1 MTASILDH
9 LDRLADEHPNK
20 LLYAYLDVNG
30 DPIETHTY
38 ASFLRRAQAI
48 AGHLR
53 KEGRFAAGDR
63 ILLAYPP
70 GLEMICAFFG
80 CVRAG
85 LIPVPVY
92 PPSSRGF
99 QSALYK
105 TVHIAKDCQA
115 AGILTSR
122 GYHASLKTNLARRGV
137 SASGVDVDYIS
148 GLPWI
153 ATEDFVDTAADN
165 LPVDSSEILFLQYTS
180 GSTMEPKGV
189 IVTHENILTTCPLV
203 IDHPAPVVVSWLPQ
217 YHDMGLIGCYLYP
230 ALKGGTTYGFAP
242 MDFIQRPI
250 LWFKAITTYHAT
262 AAAAPN
268 FAYDYCLRAGRL
280 SKESLEACDLS
291 SLRVLLCA
299 AEPVKPDTYTRF
311 LEAFQ
316 PYGLKSESFYVA
328 YGLAENTLA
337 VSLGGRKI
345 VSVNKR
351 ALALGKA
358 RMTTEV
364 SEIDGAA
371 QIVSCGTSLPGL
383 DLKIVDPEGHF
394 ALKPGRT
401 GEIWVAGTGKCQG
414 YWNNPELTLKQ
425 FRARLVDDTPYDD
438 GYLRTG
444 DIGFVHDGEL
454 YVCGRIKDMIILRGQ
469 NYYPQDIENV
479 VEKSSSQLRHNC
491 VVAFQ
496 IQEDSEPALAIVAE
510 VKNPKALPE
519 ARKIAAAVRNYL
531 NVEVAVICLIAPR
544 AIPRTSSGKIMR
556 HKTKQMWLQG
566 QFTVLSDFSRE
577 KDAGNSAC
585 VSDMHST
592 FAELKAR
599 YNLTGQESYNLVEAG
614 LDSLDL
620 VVFMHELKELLKDK
634 GAELL
639 ARQVDIGVIQR
650 VSVAELFGLAEQLER
665 APEAALVHLRHSLAA
680 FREEQCAAEKRM
692 MSDDRKLIFEPP
704 VPSPMSEIPTLK
716 QVLLTGGTGFIGPFL
731 IKSLL
736 EQTRAK
742 IYVLVRSSDEK
753 QGRQRLRA
761 AVESM
766 GPCGAGLM
774 EMFEARVIPVS
785 GDLGQ
790 PKLGLMQDVWDFLAS
805 EIDTVFHN
813 GATVNYLFNY
823 DLMRDAN
830 VLGTNEV
837 LRLAFE
843 GRPKEFN
850 YVSTTFV
857 FGWAVKSVL
866 YETDLNENME
876 LLDFGYSQSKWVAE
890 QVVVDARSRGLS
902 ARIFRPALVSPSVT
916 GGGNN
921 FDIAVRLVAF
931 MVNHGIGVDTLNQ
944 VSFVPA
950 DIVANNIVAIS
961 TTPGTANRTYH
972 VVRDDYS
979 NMMDVTGLI
988 TKATG
993 RQFEQFSLPDFV
1005 PELIRRCRKE
1015 DLLFPLLDFLVG
1027 SVDNISSMEFKRYD
1041 NSCYQMARDASVWGK
1056 PDPSLED
1063 TVNGILKFMYRKGII
1078 SVAAREVKAVSPI
1091 FKRELTIKTHRR
1103 GIDCGVNCL
1112 ECLADAGEPECV
1124 AEIPEEIP
1132 KIEASEQM

>member
-1 MTASILDH
+1 MTESILSH
-9 LDRLADEHPNK
+9 MDRLAEEHPDK
-20 LLYAYLDVNG
+20 LLYSYLDVNG
-30 DPIETHTY
+30 DPIESYTY
-38 ASFLRRAQAI
+38 ASFLHRAQAI
-48 AGHLR
+48 AGHLW
-53 KEGRFAAGDR
+53 KEDRFAAGDR
-63 ILLAYPP
+63 LLLAYPP

-80 CVRAG
+80 CLRVG

-105 TVHIAKDCQA
+105 IVHIAKDCQA

-122 GYHASLKTNLARRGV
+122 DYHASLKTNLARSGV
-137 SASGVDVDYIS
+137 SACGVDIDYIS

-153 ATEDFVDTAADN
+153 ATEDFVDTIADR
-165 LPVDSSEILFLQYTS
+165 PAVDPPKILFLQYTS

-189 IVTHENILTTCPLV
+189 TVTHENILNTCSLV

-230 ALKGGTTYGFAP
+230 ALKGGTTHGFAP
-242 MDFIQRPI
+242 VDFIQRPM
-250 LWFKAITTYHAT
+250 LWFDTITTYHAT
-262 AAAAPN
+262 ATAAPN
-268 FAYDYCLRAGRL
+268 FAYGYCLRSGRL

-291 SLRVLLCA
+291 SLRVLMCA

-311 LEAFQ
+311 LEMFQ
-316 PYGLKSESFYVA
+316 SYGLKSESFYVA

-337 VSLGGRKI
+337 VSLGGRNI

-351 ALALGKA
+351 ALALGSV

-364 SEIDGAA
+364 SEIGGAT
-371 QIVSCGTSLPGL
+371 QIVSCGTPLPGL
-383 DLKIVDPEGHF
+383 DVKIVDPEGHF
-394 ALKPGRT
+394 ALKPERT
-401 GEIWVAGTGKCQG
+401 GEIWVAGSGKCLG
-414 YWNNPELTLKQ
+414 YWNNPGLTLKQ
-425 FRARLVDDTPYDD
+425 FRARLVDGTSYDD

-444 DIGFVHDGEL
+444 DIGFFHEGEL

-469 NYYPQDIENV
+469 NYYPHDIENI
-479 VEKSSSQLRHNC
+479 VEKSSNLIRHNC
-491 VVAFQ
+491 VAAFQ
-496 IQEDSEPALAIVAE
+496 IQEDGEPALAIVAE
-510 VKNPKALPE
+510 VKNPRALPE

-531 NVEVAVICLIAPR
+531 NVEVAVISLIAPR

-556 HKTKQMWLQG
+556 HKIKQMWLQG

-577 KDAGNSAC
+577 KEAGNSP
-585 VSDMHST
+585 SDSNMHSS
-592 FAELKAR
+592 FAELKAK
-599 YNLTGQESYNLVEAG
+599 YNLTGLESYNLVEAG

-620 VVFMHELKELLKDK
+620 VVFMHDLKELLKDK
-634 GAELL
+634 GAEML
-639 ARQVDIGVIQR
+639 ARQVDISVIQR
-650 VSVAELFGLAEQLER
+650 VSVAEVFGLAEQLER
-665 APEAALVHLRHSLAA
+665 APEEAVAHLRHSLAA
-680 FREEQCAAEKRM
+680 FREKQCAAEKQM
-692 MSDDRKLIFEPP
+692 MSNDRKLIFEPP
-704 VPSPMSEIPTLK
+704 MPSPMPEIPMLN

-731 IKSLL
+731 MKSLL

-742 IYVLVRSSDEK
+742 IYVLVRSSGEK
-753 QGRQRLRA
+753 GGRQRLRTA
-761 AVESM
+761 MSSM

-774 EMFEARVIPVS
+774 EMFEARVIPVC

-790 PKLGLMQDVWDFLAS
+790 PKLGLTQDVWDFLTS
-805 EIDTVFHN
+805 EIDAVFHN

-837 LRLAFE
+837 VRLAFE
-843 GRPKEFN
+843 GRSKEFN

-866 YETDLNENME
+866 NETDLNENME

-890 QVVVDARSRGLS
+890 QVVVDARNRGLS

-921 FDIAVRLVAF
+921 FDIAIRLVAF

-961 TTPGTANRTYH
+961 TTPGTANKTYH
-972 VVRDDYS
+972 VTRDDYS
-979 NMMDVTGLI
+979 NMMDITGLI

-993 RQFEQFSLPDFV
+993 RQFEIFGLPDFV

-1027 SVDNISSMEFKRYD
+1027 SVDNISAMEFKRYD
-1041 NSCYQMARDASVWGK
+1041 SSSYQMARDASVWGK
-1056 PDPSLED
+1056 VDPTLED

-1078 SVAAREVKAVSPI
+1078 SVAAREVNAVSGGDQLLDCTN
-1091 FKRELTIKTHRR
+1091 ELSTT
-1103 GIDCGVNCL
+1103 
-1112 ECLADAGEPECV
+1112 
-1124 AEIPEEIP
+1124 
-1132 KIEASEQM
+1132 AS

>member
-20 LLYAYLDVNG
+20 LLYSYLDVNG

-38 ASFLRRAQAI
+38 ASFLRRTQAI

-53 KEGRFAAGDR
+53 QEGRFAAGDR
-63 ILLAYPP
+63 VLLAYPP

-122 GYHASLKTNLARRGV
+122 DYHASLKTNLARRGV

-153 ATEDFVDTAADN
+153 ATEDFVDTISDRP
-165 LPVDSSEILFLQYTS
+165 PVDPSKILFLQYTS

-189 IVTHENILTTCPLV
+189 IVTHENILNTCPLV

-250 LWFKAITTYHAT
+250 LWFNAITRYHAT

-280 SKESLEACDLS
+280 SKERLEACDLS
-291 SLRVLLCA
+291 SLRVLMCA

-337 VSLGGRKI
+337 VSLGGRNI

-364 SEIDGAA
+364 SEIGGAT
-371 QIVSCGTSLPGL
+371 QIVSCGTSLLGL
-383 DLKIVDPEGHF
+383 DVKIVDPEGHF
-394 ALKPGRT
+394 ALKPERI
-401 GEIWVAGTGKCQG
+401 GEIWVAGSGKCQG

-444 DIGFVHDGEL
+444 DIGFIHNGEL

-479 VEKSSSQLRHNC
+479 VEKSSSLIRHNC
-491 VVAFQ
+491 VAAFQ
-496 IQEDSEPALAIVAE
+496 VQEDSEPALAIVAE
-510 VKNPKALPE
+510 VKNPRALPE

-531 NVEVAVICLIAPR
+531 NVEVAMISLIAPR

-577 KDAGNSAC
+577 KDAGKSH
-585 VSDMHST
+585 SDIHSS

-634 GAELL
+634 DAELL

-665 APEAALVHLRHSLAA
+665 APEEALVHLRDSLAA
-680 FREEQCAAEKRM
+680 FREEQCAAEKQM
-692 MSDDRKLIFEPP
+692 MSNDRKLIFEPP
-704 VPSPMSEIPTLK
+704 VPSPMPEIPMLNH
-716 QVLLTGGTGFIGPFL
+716 VLLTGGTGFIGPFL

-761 AVESM
+761 AMESM
-766 GPCGAGLM
+766 GPCGARLM

-837 LRLAFE
+837 VRLAFE

-961 TTPGTANRTYH
+961 TTPGTANKTYH

-979 NMMDVTGLI
+979 NMIDITRLI

-993 RQFEQFSLPDFV
+993 RQFEIFSLPDFV

-1027 SVDNISSMEFKRYD
+1027 SVDNISAMEFKRYD
-1041 NSCYQMARDASVWGK
+1041 SSSYQMARNASVWGK

-1078 SVAAREVKAVSPI
+1078 SVAAREVNAVSPI
-1091 FKRELTIKTHRR
+1091 FKRELNIKTHRR
-1103 GIDCGVNCL
+1103 GIDCGAHCL
-1112 ECLADAGEPECV
+1112 QCMAAAGDPEC
-1124 AEIPEEIP
+1124 IEEIP
-1132 KIEASEQM
+1132 KIEASEQL

>member
-1 MTASILDH
+1 MKASILDQ
-9 LDRLADEHPNK
+9 LDRLADKHPDK
-20 LLYAYLDVNG
+20 LLYSYLDVNG
-30 DPIETHTY
+30 DPIESYTY
-38 ASFLRRAQAI
+38 ASFLHRAEAI

-63 ILLAYPP
+63 LLLAYPP

-105 TVHIAKDCQA
+105 MVHIAKDCQA
-115 AGILTSR
+115 AGILTSKD
-122 GYHASLKTNLARRGV
+122 YHASLKTNLARSGV
-137 SASGVDVDYIS
+137 SASGVDIDYIS

-153 ATEDFVDTAADN
+153 ATEDFVDTISDRPA
-165 LPVDSSEILFLQYTS
+165 VDPSKILFLQYTS

-189 IVTHENILTTCPLV
+189 IVTHENILNTYSLV

-250 LWFKAITTYHAT
+250 LWFDAITTYHAT
-262 AAAAPN
+262 ATAAPN

-291 SLRVLLCA
+291 SLRVLMCA

-316 PYGLKSESFYVA
+316 SYGLKSESFYVA

-337 VSLGGRKI
+337 VSLGGRNI

-364 SEIDGAA
+364 SEIDGAT
-371 QIVSCGTSLPGL
+371 QIVSCGTPLPGI
-383 DLKIVDPEGHF
+383 DVKIVDPEGHF
-394 ALKPGRT
+394 ALEPDRI
-401 GEIWVAGTGKCQG
+401 GEIWVAGSGKCLG

-425 FRARLVDDTPYDD
+425 FRGRLVDDTPYDD

-444 DIGFVHDGEL
+444 DIGFFHDGEL
-454 YVCGRIKDMIILRGQ
+454 YVCSRIKDMIILRGQ
-469 NYYPQDIENV
+469 NYYPHDIENV
-479 VEKSSSQLRHNC
+479 VEKSSNLIRHNC
-491 VVAFQ
+491 VAAFQ

-510 VKNPKALPE
+510 VKNPRALPE
-519 ARKIAAAVRNYL
+519 ARRIAAAVRNYL
-531 NVEVAVICLIAPR
+531 NVEVAVISLIAPR

-566 QFTVLSDFSRE
+566 EFTVLSDFSRE
-577 KDAGNSAC
+577 KDAGDCQSD
-585 VSDMHST
+585 SDMNSS

-634 GAELL
+634 GAEML

-650 VSVAELFGLAEQLER
+650 VSVAELFGLAEMLES
-665 APEAALVHLRHSLAA
+665 APQEALVHLRHSLTA
-680 FREEQCAAEKRM
+680 FRDEQSAAEKQM
-692 MSDDRKLIFEPP
+692 MSNDRKLIFEPP
-704 VPSPMSEIPTLK
+704 LPLPVPDIPMPN
-716 QVLLTGGTGFIGPFL
+716 QVLLTGGTGFMGPFF

-736 EQTRAK
+736 EQTEAK
-742 IYVLVRSSDEK
+742 IHVLVRSSEEK
-753 QGRQRLRA
+753 QGRERLRA
-761 AVESM
+761 AMESM
-766 GPCGAGLM
+766 GPCEADLM
-774 EMFEARVIPVS
+774 EMFEDRVIPVC

-790 PKLGLMQDVWDFLAS
+790 PKLGLTQDVWDFLAS

-823 DLMRDAN
+823 DRMRDAN
-830 VLGTNEV
+830 VMGTNEV
-837 LRLAFE
+837 IRLAFE

-866 YETDLNENME
+866 YETDHNEDME

-890 QVVVDARSRGLS
+890 QVVFDARNRGLS
-902 ARIFRPALVSPSVT
+902 ARVFRPALVSPSVT

-950 DIVANNIVAIS
+950 DIVANNIVAIA
-961 TTPGTANRTYH
+961 TTPGTGNKTYH
-972 VVRDDYS
+972 IVRDDYS
-979 NMMDVTGLI
+979 NMMDITGLI
-988 TKATG
+988 TQATG
-993 RQFEQFSLPDFV
+993 RQFEGFSLPDFI
-1005 PELIRRCRKE
+1005 PELVRRCRKE

-1027 SVDNISSMEFKRYD
+1027 SVDNISAMEFKRYD
-1041 NSCYQMARDASVWGK
+1041 NSSYQTARDASKWGK

-1063 TVNGILKFMYRKGII
+1063 TVNGILKFMHRKGII
-1078 SVAAREVKAVSPI
+1078 SVAPREVDEVPSGDP
-1091 FKRELTIKTHRR
+1091 LL
-1103 GIDCGVNCL
+1103 DCL
-1112 ECLADAGEPECV
+1112 EALPDALSV
-1124 AEIPEEIP
+1124 T
-1132 KIEASEQM
+1132 AS

>member
-1 MTASILDH
+1 MALILDQ
-9 LDRLADEHPNK
+9 LDGLGDEHPHK
-20 LLYAYLDVNG
+20 LLYSYLDLNG
-30 DPIETHTY
+30 NPIEEY
-38 ASFLRRAQAI
+38 SYGSFLRRTQAI
-48 AGHLR
+48 AAHLR
-53 KEGRFAAGDR
+53 NDHHFAAEDR
-63 ILLAYPP
+63 LLLAYPP

-92 PPSSRGF
+92 PPGSRGF

-105 TVHIAKDCQA
+105 MVHIAKDCQA
-115 AGILTSR
+115 AGILTSKD
-122 GYHASLKTNLARRGV
+122 YHASLKTNLARSGV

-153 ATEDFVDTAADN
+153 VTEDFVDAI
-165 LPVDSSEILFLQYTS
+165 PVEPFSGTSNTLFLQYTS

-189 IVTHENILTTCPLV
+189 IVTHQNILDTCPLV
-203 IDHPAPVVVSWLPQ
+203 IDHPAPIVVSWLPQ

-230 ALKGGTTYGFAP
+230 ALRGGTTYGFAP
-242 MDFIQRPI
+242 TDFIQRPA
-250 LWFKAITTYHAT
+250 LWFEVMSTYRASAT
-262 AAAAPN
+262 AAPN

-280 SKESLEACDLS
+280 SRESLEACDLS
-291 SLRVLLCA
+291 SLRVLMVA

-316 PYGLKSESFYVA
+316 PYGLKSESFYAA

-337 VSLGGRKI
+337 VSLGGRNI
-345 VSVNKR
+345 ISVNKR

-358 RMTTEV
+358 RLTTEV
-364 SEIDGAA
+364 SEIGAA
-371 QIVSCGTSLPGL
+371 KQIVSCGTPLPAL
-383 DLKIVDPEGHF
+383 NVKIVDPEQHV
-394 ALKPGRT
+394 ALKEGLV
-401 GEIWVAGTGKCQG
+401 GEIWVAGSGKCMG
-414 YWNNPELTLKQ
+414 YWKNPELTMKQ
-425 FRARLVDDTPYDD
+425 FHARLVDDSPYDD

-444 DIGFVHDGEL
+444 DMGFFHNGEL
-454 YVCGRIKDMIILRGQ
+454 FVCGRIKDMIILRGQ

-479 VEKSSSQLRHNC
+479 VERASGLIRANC
-491 VVAFQ
+491 VAAFQ
-496 IQEDSEPALAIVAE
+496 IHEDSEPALAIVAE
-510 VKNPKALPE
+510 VKSPNALPE
-519 ARKIAAAVRNYL
+519 ARKIAAAVRNFL
-531 NVEVAVICLIAPR
+531 NVEVALISFIAPR

-556 HKTKQMWLQG
+556 HKIKHMWLEG
-566 QFTVLSDFSRE
+566 QFTVLSEFSRE
-577 KDAGNSAC
+577 KDAGDSAC
-585 VSDMHST
+585 GPHIQSSFD
-592 FAELKAR
+592 ELKAR
-599 YNLTGQESYNLVEAG
+599 YNLTGTESYNLVEAG

-634 GAELL
+634 GAEML

-650 VSVAELFGLAEQLER
+650 VSVAELFELAEQLES
-665 APEAALVHLRHSLAA
+665 APEEALSMLRLSLAA
-680 FREEQCAAEKRM
+680 FREEQRAAEKQM
-692 MSDDRKLIFEPP
+692 MSNDRKLIIEPLLP
-704 VPSPMSEIPTLK
+704 APLPEVSSLNH
-716 QVLLTGGTGFIGPFL
+716 VLLTGGTGFIGPFL

-742 IYVLVRSSDEK
+742 IFVLVRASDEE
-753 QGRQRLRA
+753 QGRQRLRGA
-761 AVESM
+761 LESM
-766 GPCGAGLM
+766 GPCGARLLQ
-774 EMFEARVIPVS
+774 MFEARVIPIC

-790 PKLGLMQDVWDFLAS
+790 ANLGLAQEDWDFLAN

-823 DLMRDAN
+823 DRMRDAN
-830 VLGTNEV
+830 VIGTNEV

-866 YETDLNENME
+866 WETDFNENMD
-876 LLDFGYSQSKWVAE
+876 LLDFGYSQTKWVAE
-890 QVVVDARSRGLS
+890 QVVADARSKGLS
-902 ARIFRPALVSPSVT
+902 TRIFRPALVSPSVT

-931 MVNHGIGVDTLNQ
+931 MVNHGIGVDALNQ

-961 TTPGTANRTYH
+961 TTPGTENKTYH
-972 VVRDDYS
+972 VVRDDYA
-979 NMMDVTGLI
+979 NMLDITGLI

-993 RQFEQFSLPDFV
+993 RQFEIFSISDFV

-1027 SVDNISSMEFKRYD
+1027 SVDNISAMEFKRYD
-1041 NSCYQMARDASVWGK
+1041 NSCYQTARDASEWGK
-1056 PDPSLED
+1056 ADPTLED
-1063 TVNGILKFMYRKGII
+1063 TVNGILKFMHRKGII
-1078 SVAAREVKAVSPI
+1078 SVAAREVNAALPPGT
-1091 FKRELTIKTHRR
+1091 R
-1103 GIDCGVNCL
+1103 
-1112 ECLADAGEPECV
+1112 LAFTDA
-1124 AEIPEEIP
+1124 
-1132 KIEASEQM
+1132 